1 MVVHLHSQDRKTR
14 EYIHVVLNSVND
26 HLLNKNC
33 IQSCFAVVKIIVRLL
48 P

>member
-14 EYIHVVLNSVND
+14 GCLVLKSISD
-26 HLLNKNC
+26 DLLNINC